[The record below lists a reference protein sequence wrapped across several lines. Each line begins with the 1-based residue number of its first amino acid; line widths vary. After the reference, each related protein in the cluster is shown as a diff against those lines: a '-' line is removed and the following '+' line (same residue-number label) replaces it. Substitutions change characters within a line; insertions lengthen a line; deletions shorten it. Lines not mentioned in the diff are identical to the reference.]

1 MVDSRNV
8 SVTEDKPMMPKELH
22 LALALTG
29 LVHETSRLGKAFN
42 FININLQK
50 IVVHCN
56 ALVTS

>member
-1 MVDSRNV
+1 
-8 SVTEDKPMMPKELH
+8 MMPKELH